1 MIKKLLYTSFF
12 TAVAFSLAACVSI
25 QLTPEGE
32 KARMLSSEKAAK
44 CQKLGKTTVRVRP
57 SILAV
62 PRQQTVITK
71 ELQIL
76 ARNSTA
82 SMHGDTVAPISE
94 IDNGQ
99 QTFEVYRCVPQ

>member
-1 MIKKLLYTSFF
+1 MIKKLLYTSLF
-12 TAVAFSLAACVSI
+12 TAAIISLAACVSI
-25 QLTPEGE
+25 KLTPEGE
-32 KARMLSSEKAAK
+32 KVRLLSSEEAAK

-57 SILAV
+57 SILTV
-62 PRQQTVITK
+62 PRQQTVIAK

-76 ARNSTA
+76 ARNSTE
-82 SMHGDTVAPISE
+82 SMHGDTITPISE